1 MISNLA
7 VNMSLGVFMLF
18 RMDVTLTDG
27 DDAAFDSFRLET
39 ERIIESVRQFQDD
52 VAHGDVDVQENEVL
66 ERMGALDLRNLHV
79 RHVRVGD
86 NFYLEL
92 T

>member
-1 MISNLA
+1 
-7 VNMSLGVFMLF
+7 MLF
-18 RMDVTLTDG
+18 RMDVDLSDG
-27 DDAAFDSFRLET
+27 ADTAFDSFRSET
-39 ERIIESVRQFQDD
+39 ARIIESVRRFQESVARGEAD
-52 VAHGDVDVQENEVL
+52 VHENETC

-86 NFYLEL
+86 DFYLEL